1 MPSEFEFIER
11 IRQRAANQR
20 SPASD
25 LVVGIG
31 DDAAVWRQ
39 QSGRE
44 TLVTVDLLVEDVD
57 FKLAY
62 TAPRLLGHKALAVSL
77 SDIAA
82 MGGAPRFS
90 LLTLAIPPALKSQIS
105 TLKSESFWE
114 EFFAGYFALATAHR
128 VRLVG
133 GDISS
138 APDRLTIDSVVMG
151 QCQAGKAVRRDGA
164 KVGDAVY
171 VTGSVGASAAG
182 LALLLGGERV
192 DESSFHG
199 RGAEDLDAEQRK
211 EEASAPTPHSLRLC
225 GGKASGQSRS
235 EHRLKQSAIRAHLR
249 PEPRVEFGRR
259 LGEAGLATSMIDVS
273 DGLAQDLRHIC
284 DASGVG
290 AGLDF
295 DAVPVAPEV
304 KLVTA
309 DVDEAFEL
317 AVGGGEDFE
326 LLFTARRNDES
337 FLFDLAASC
346 QTKLTQVGE
355 VIPAYSGAPVWLRR
369 GGEAKPL
376 SIRGYDHFAAG

>member
-1 MPSEFEFIER
+1 MPSEFDFIER
-11 IRQRAANQR
+11 IRQQAAKQ
-20 SPASD
+20 SLPVAD
-25 LVVGIG
+25 LVFGIG

-39 QSGRE
+39 QPGRE

-62 TAPRLLGHKALAVSL
+62 TPPRLLGHKALAVSL

-90 LLTLAIPPALKSQIS
+90 LLTLAIPRALKSQVS
-105 TLKSESFWE
+105 NLKSESFWE
-114 EFFAGYFALATAHR
+114 EFFAGYFALAAAQD

-138 APDRLTIDSVVMG
+138 TPDRLTIDSIVTG
-151 QCQAGKAVRRDGA
+151 QCQTGKAVRRDGA
-164 KVGDAVY
+164 KAGDAIY
-171 VTGSVGASAAG
+171 VTGSIGASATG
-182 LALLLGGERV
+182 LSLLLRGERV
-192 DESSFHG
+192 DESLFHG
-199 RGAEDLDAEQRK
+199 RGAEDLDAAQRV
-211 EEASAPTPHSLRLC
+211 EDASVLSPHSLRL
-225 GGKASGQSRS
+225 GGKEASEQNLS

-259 LGEAGLATSMIDVS
+259 LGESGLATSMIDVS

-284 DASGVG
+284 AASGVS

-295 DAVPVAPEV
+295 DAVPVASEV
-304 KLVTA
+304 NLVTA

-326 LLFTARRNDES
+326 LLFTARRNDEPS
-337 FLFDLAASC
+337 LFDLAARC
-346 QTKLTQVGE
+346 LLKLTRVGE
-355 VIPAYSGAPVWLRR
+355 IVPADSGAPVWLRCD
-369 GGEAKPL
+369 GDVKPL
-376 SIRGYDHFAAG
+376 SIRGYDHFVAG

>member
-11 IRQRAANQR
+11 IRRQAARQ
-20 SPASD
+20 SSLADD

-62 TAPRLLGHKALAVSL
+62 APPRLLGHKALAVSL

-82 MGGAPRFS
+82 MGGVPRFS
-90 LLTLAIPPALKSQIS
+90 LLTLAIPHALNSQVS
-105 TLKSESFWE
+105 NLKPESFWE
-114 EFFAGYFALATAHR
+114 EFFAGYFALAAAHG

-138 APDRLTIDSVVMG
+138 APARLTIDSVVVG
-151 QCQAGKAVRRDGA
+151 QCQAGQAVRRDGA
-164 KVGDAVY
+164 KAGDAIY
-171 VTGSVGASAAG
+171 LTGSVGASAAG
-182 LALLLGGERV
+182 LALLLAGERV
-192 DESSFHG
+192 DESLFHG
-199 RGAEDLDAEQRK
+199 RGAEDLNTAQRE
-211 EEASAPTPHSLRLC
+211 EEASALSQRSLRLC
-225 GGKASGQSRS
+225 GGEAFQQNPS

-259 LGEAGLATSMIDVS
+259 LGEAALATAMVDVS
-273 DGLAQDLRHIC
+273 DGVAQDLRHIC
-284 DASGVG
+284 EASGVG
-290 AGLDF
+290 AVLDF
-295 DAVPVAPEV
+295 DAVPVAPEA

-317 AVGGGEDFE
+317 AVAGGEDFE
-326 LLFTARRNDES
+326 LLFTARRKDES
-337 FLFDLAASC
+337 SLFDLAADC
-346 QTKLTQVGE
+346 RLELTRVGE
-355 VIPAYSGAPVWLRR
+355 VVPADSGSPVWLRR
-369 GGEAKPL
+369 GGEMKPL
-376 SIRGYDHFAAG
+376 SIRGYDHFVAH